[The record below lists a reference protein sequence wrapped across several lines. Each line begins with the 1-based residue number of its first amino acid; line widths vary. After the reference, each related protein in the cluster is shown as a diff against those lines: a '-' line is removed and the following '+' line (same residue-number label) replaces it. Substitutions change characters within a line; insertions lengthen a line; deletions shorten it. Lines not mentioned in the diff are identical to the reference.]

1 MKNNILKING
11 GKREGSGRKLGTGK
25 FSEPTIVSRLPIS
38 QVPMIKDFL
47 AAYQRKK
54 LLESMDTVADF
65 KMPAID
71 LTSIALPLFS
81 SKVPA
86 GFPSPAEEHI
96 EKRLDP
102 NDFLIDQ
109 KDATFFVTIQG
120 YSMIDV
126 GLMPNDVAVI
136 DRSKIATIG
145 DIVLALVDGEYTI
158 KILNRKKD
166 GTPRL
171 LPANNTGAFAPIE
184 IKDGMTFEVW
194 GVVISSFRRFK

>member
-1 MKNNILKING
+1 MKDNILKING
-11 GKREGSGRKLGTGK
+11 GKREGAGRKLGTGK

-54 LLESMDTVADF
+54 MLESMDTLADF

-71 LTSIALPLFS
+71 LRSIALPLFS

>member
-1 MKNNILKING
+1 MKDNILKING
-11 GKREGSGRKLGTGK
+11 GKREGAGRKLGTGK

>member
-1 MKNNILKING
+1 MKDNILKING
-11 GKREGSGRKLGTGK
+11 GKREGAGRKLGTGK

-54 LLESMDTVADF
+54 VLESMDTVADF

-71 LTSIALPLFS
+71 LRSIALPLFS

>member
-1 MKNNILKING
+1 MRDSILKING
-11 GKREGSGRKLGTGK
+11 GKREGAGRKLGTGK